1 MTYTDE
7 HASRLGNYAGFVTRL
22 IAWIIDHMVI
32 SGVFFIIGWIGSF
45 VIDTFQF
52 MGDTSSL
59 VVLGLVVLFNFLF
72 YIFYFIGLWMLSG
85 QTLGKYIMGL
95 RIVRTNGERLK
106 FRNAVVR
113 FFGVFLSALMLY
125 LGYIIVLFDNRRQ
138 AIHDKLAGTIVV
150 YSENWEERAEND
162 LLLRNFVENR
172 RKQRLAA
179 EAAKDGQTENKSS
192 VSIG

>member
-72 YIFYFIGLWMLSG
+72 YIFSSFILLDYGCYQGKHWANILWDYVSFV
-85 QTLGKYIMGL
+85 QMG
-95 RIVRTNGERLK
+95 
-106 FRNAVVR
+106 
-113 FFGVFLSALMLY
+113 
-125 LGYIIVLFDNRRQ
+125 
-138 AIHDKLAGTIVV
+138 
-150 YSENWEERAEND
+150 
-162 LLLRNFVENR
+162 
-172 RKQRLAA
+172 
-179 EAAKDGQTENKSS
+179 S
-192 VSIG
+192 V

>member
-1 MTYTDE
+1 MTYTDV
-7 HASRLGNYAGFVTRL
+7 HASRLGTYAGFVTRL
-22 IAWIIDHMVI
+22 IAWIIDHLVI
-32 SGVFFIIGWIGSF
+32 SGAFFIVGWIGSF

-52 MGDTSSL
+52 MGDTSRL